1 MFIQQKTQNIY
12 RTTYF
17 ILDEVPAFEDF
28 YTIML
33 ETFDVAHSQ
42 YPIKLDILYFGG
54 ILNNKWI

>member
-1 MFIQQKTQNIY
+1 MFIQQKTQSIY

-17 ILDEVPAFEDF
+17 ILDKVPAFDGF

-33 ETFDVAHSQ
+33 ETFDVARSQ
-42 YPIKLDILYFGG
+42 YPIKLDILYLDG